1 MNPSGGFG
9 RQPNVPDLF
18 MENAVSE
25 QAAQQPTIETGLIRE
40 VRIQMQIVAK
50 GKDNQEVNM
59 LNERVLV
66 PSSRGAQVCM
76 DVYVPRVS
84 REIDPGIKRPAIVI
98 CPGGGYAFCSEREA
112 EPVALRFLTEG
123 FNVFVLWYRVGAQPE
138 DEIRGQDASAWYDK
152 APKNTFPLPQH
163 DAAAAVAYVRSHAA
177 QWHTDPDRIAIMG
190 FSAGGHLAASLSGL
204 WQHAELWQELGL
216 APEDVRPNAAVLCYP
231 VICADEDAHRG
242 SFVHLSGTQDVAAH
256 QRYSVLNWVSG
267 DYPPT
272 FLWHTFTDEAVPV
285 RNSLRMALALADAG
299 VLTEVHIYPKGRHG
313 LSLCND
319 QTGAAWDATLH
330 QEECA
335 EWPRLAA
342 RFLRNL

>member
-1 MNPSGGFG
+1 M
-9 RQPNVPDLF
+9 LH
-18 MENAVSE
+18 E
-25 QAAQQPTIETGLIRE
+25 Q
-40 VRIQMQIVAK
+40 
-50 GKDNQEVNM
+50 
-59 LNERVLV
+59 VLV

-84 REIDPGIKRPAIVI
+84 REIDPGIRRPAIVI
-98 CPGGGYAFCSEREA
+98 CPGGGYTFCSEREA

-123 FNVFVLWYRVGAQPE
+123 FNVFVLWYRVGAAQG
-138 DEIRGQDASAWYDK
+138 DEVRAHDAAAWYDR
-152 APKNTFPLPQH
+152 AAGNTFPLPHH

-190 FSAGGHLAASLSGL
+190 FSAGGHLAASLCGL
-204 WQHAELWQELGL
+204 WQRAELWQELGL

-242 SFVHLSGTQDVAAH
+242 SFVHLSGTQDVSAH
-256 QRYSVLNWVSG
+256 QQYSVLNWVSG

-272 FLWHTFTDEAVPV
+272 FLWHTFADQSVPV
-285 RNSLRMALALADAG
+285 KNSLRMALALADAG

-319 QTGAAWDATLH
+319 QTSAA
-330 QEECA
+330 
-335 EWPRLAA
+335 
-342 RFLRNL
+342 